1 MANIPMMCLAE
12 IVCEIP
18 PSSLYSELPIQER
31 LVTAGMNTSGLSV
44 NGPAVVPN
52 STQATKISRVL
63 ATYHGVVPQNKQTVV
78 VGMHAD
84 PNDQSRAANVF
95 RRARETV
102 QTEKYGPNS
111 FIQQFIPGKVSSED
125 FLVQQTNLRLE
136 AKAREFHPPNE
147 TQAQTNSRMAERQ
160 GFLDAMASGERLWVN
175 TYELEY
181 RKTVAALP
189 AARGLERTRLTR
201 KAELYHRMK
210 DNPPRCAVDLNTLHS
225 RQQCDQAK
233 MIPLGLRNW
242 ELILDFW
249 QATITDDILTSHL
262 EKASNVVDI
271 RRMLER
277 NNVPDF
283 KDMQGNLWINA
294 CALIDLHIVGPNQ
307 SKRREMLLDDRSRRM
322 AAYDLGSWSDRK
334 STCLTRIRA
343 LHIDLKFHEDPEF
356 GTWTETPVLIP
367 GSKGRKR
374 PMEEQGLGS
383 T

>member
-31 LVTAGMNTSGLSV
+31 LVTVGMNTSGLSV

-63 ATYHGVVPQNKQTVV
+63 AAYHGVVPQSKHTVV

-84 PNDQSRAANVF
+84 RNDQNKAAAVF
-95 RRARETV
+95 RTARETV

-111 FIQQFIPGKVSSED
+111 FIQQFIPGK
-125 FLVQQTNLRLE
+125 
-136 AKAREFHPPNE
+136 ARELQPPNE
-147 TQAQTNSRMAERQ
+147 TRAQTDTRTAEHQ
-160 GFLDAMASGERLWVN
+160 AFLDAMASGERLWVN

-181 RKTVAALP
+181 RKTVDALP

-225 RQQCDQAK
+225 RHQCDQAK

-307 SKRREMLLDDRSRRM
+307 SKKQEMLLDDRSRRM
-322 AAYDLGSWSDRK
+322 AA
-334 STCLTRIRA
+334 
-343 LHIDLKFHEDPEF
+343 
-356 GTWTETPVLIP
+356 
-367 GSKGRKR
+367 
-374 PMEEQGLGS
+374 
-383 T
+383 

>member
-147 TQAQTNSRMAERQ
+147 TQTQTNNRMAERQ
-160 GFLDAMASGERLWVN
+160 GFLNAMASGERLWVN

-181 RKTVAALP
+181 RKTVDALP
-189 AARGLERTRLTR
+189 AAGGLEKARLNR
-201 KAELYHRMK
+201 KAELYRNMK
-210 DNPPRCAVDLNTLHS
+210 SNPPRCAIDLATLHT
-225 RQQCDQAK
+225 RQDCDQAK
-233 MIPLGLRNW
+233 LIPLGLRNW
-242 ELILDFW
+242 EQCLDFW
-249 QATITDDILTSHL
+249 QATITDDVLTSHL
-262 EKASNVVDI
+262 EKSSLVVDI

-277 NNVPDF
+277 NNIPNF

-322 AAYDLGSWSDRK
+322 AA
-334 STCLTRIRA
+334 
-343 LHIDLKFHEDPEF
+343 
-356 GTWTETPVLIP
+356 
-367 GSKGRKR
+367 
-374 PMEEQGLGS
+374 
-383 T
+383 

>member
-1 MANIPMMCLAE
+1 VNIASANLI
-12 IVCEIP
+12 
-18 PSSLYSELPIQER
+18 STT
-31 LVTAGMNTSGLSV
+31 VTVGMNTSGLSV

-63 ATYHGVVPQNKQTVV
+63 AAYHGVVPQSKHTVV

-95 RRARETV
+95 RTARETV

-233 MIPLGLRNW
+233 MIPLVMRNW

-271 RRMLER
+271 R
-277 NNVPDF
+277 
-283 KDMQGNLWINA
+283 
-294 CALIDLHIVGPNQ
+294 
-307 SKRREMLLDDRSRRM
+307 
-322 AAYDLGSWSDRK
+322 
-334 STCLTRIRA
+334 
-343 LHIDLKFHEDPEF
+343 
-356 GTWTETPVLIP
+356 
-367 GSKGRKR
+367 
-374 PMEEQGLGS
+374 
-383 T
+383 